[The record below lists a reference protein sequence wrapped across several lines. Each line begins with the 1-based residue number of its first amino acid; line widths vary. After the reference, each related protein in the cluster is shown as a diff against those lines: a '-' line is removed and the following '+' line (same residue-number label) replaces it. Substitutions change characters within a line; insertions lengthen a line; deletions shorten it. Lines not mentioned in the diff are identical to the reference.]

1 MELKIDGTADE
12 AMEQIKDRDYAGKYI
27 GYARKSGIEIHLI
40 GISFSSKERK
50 VSEWKE
56 EVLSV
61 S

>member
-1 MELKIDGTADE
+1 M
-12 AMEQIKDRDYAGKYI
+12 IKHSKYI

-40 GISFSSKERK
+40 GISFSSKERT